1 MIPKH
6 NETSTSDVIEISDDD
21 TLDAPYI
28 GGSQHFDVYD
38 DMWTRQEAPK
48 TTDPEKPKPRVNQ
61 FNGIILKS
69 ATKPKQI
76 DFTNILELD

>member
-6 NETSTSDVIEISDDD
+6 NEATASDVIEISDDD

-38 DMWTRQEAPK
+38 DMWTSQGAPK

-61 FNGIILKS
+61 FNGIKA